1 MKSPVYGVGVA
12 IGSTSAVRYSTL
24 GSANSMVADDV
35 QQVPMPCPGTFS
47 QLRPWMTTAPGSGK
61 SYEYMLMKNGATTD
75 LASTVADTAQ
85 YNDNTANTATVVAG
99 DLMSMRYTPSG
110 TPASSGYQSHTLL
123 FESSDGRYPILG
135 GTNGSNLTNSATR
148 YISLHS
154 AANAGAASTT
164 YGQTQAPHAC
174 TIDRLY
180 ISLGAAPGAD
190 TSYTFT
196 LQKNGSATDVTV
208 TISDTATTGN
218 DTAHTIDVA
227 EGDLLVMVVTPTG
240 TPTATTAQWG
250 IGVTPDTDG
259 ESWQNYRNTIN
270 IAASTTYI
278 APVEGAALSLDSSER
293 YTVRTPAC
301 TVKRLFPRMRVAP
314 GSGNSIA
321 FTFQKNTSDQTLTA
335 TIADTATVASDT
347 AHTFD
352 AAAGDSLQVKQ
363 VVSASIAQ
371 VASYPSHSWVAYIA
385 SSAEATA
392 AYSPL
397 GLTLTVPSIT
407 ASYVLESLA
416 SFSPLALAL
425 SVPAITATSGLI
437 STAAFDPVTLSLV
450 VPSITATSLA
460 EYVAAFSTININLSV
475 PAITATFESVNEAS
489 FDPVNITVT
498 IPEMTASSATG
509 AVAVFDPITL
519 NLSVP
524 EITATSLAEHTAS
537 FTPIPIT
544 LTIPDITASHIME
557 VEAVFDPIN
566 LTLTIPDFTVSLGV
580 TKFGYNSDLNCISF
594 YVDGIETAR
603 LKSNGDLDIKGTV
616 NESAF

>member
-24 GSANSMVADDV
+24 GSANSMVATNAE
-35 QQVPMPCPGTFS
+35 QVPMPCPGTFS

-61 SYEYMLMKNGATTD
+61 SYEYMLMKNGNTTD

-85 YNDNTANTATVVAG
+85 YNDNTVNTVSVAAG

-135 GTNGSNLTNSATR
+135 GTNSSNLVNNATR

-164 YGQTQAPHAC
+164 YGQTQSPHAC

-180 ISLGAAPGAD
+180 ISLGAAPGAG

-227 EGDLLVMVVTPTG
+227 EGDLLCMVVTPTG

-259 ESWQNYRNTIN
+259 ESWQNYRNTNN
-270 IAASTTYI
+270 IAAGGTYI
-278 APVEGAALSLDSSER
+278 APVEGAALTLDSSER

-301 TVKRLFPRMRVAP
+301 TVKRLFPRMRTAP

-385 SSAEATA
+385 SSST
-392 AYSPL
+392 SSVKTIL
-397 GLTLTVPSIT
+397 GLAK
-407 ASYVLESLA
+407 ASV
-416 SFSPLALAL
+416 
-425 SVPAITATSGLI
+425 
-437 STAAFDPVTLSLV
+437 
-450 VPSITATSLA
+450 
-460 EYVAAFSTININLSV
+460 
-475 PAITATFESVNEAS
+475 
-489 FDPVNITVT
+489 
-498 IPEMTASSATG
+498 
-509 AVAVFDPITL
+509 
-519 NLSVP
+519 
-524 EITATSLAEHTAS
+524 
-537 FTPIPIT
+537 
-544 LTIPDITASHIME
+544 
-557 VEAVFDPIN
+557 
-566 LTLTIPDFTVSLGV
+566 
-580 TKFGYNSDLNCISF
+580 K
-594 YVDGIETAR
+594 
-603 LKSNGDLDIKGTV
+603 TV
-616 NESAF
+616 NGLAIASVKTKNGLTTS